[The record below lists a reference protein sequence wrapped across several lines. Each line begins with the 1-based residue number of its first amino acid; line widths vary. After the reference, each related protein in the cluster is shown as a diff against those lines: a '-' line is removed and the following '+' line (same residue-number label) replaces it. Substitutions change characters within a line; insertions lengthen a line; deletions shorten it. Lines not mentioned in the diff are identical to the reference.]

1 MRARCIP
8 CSALATA
15 LLLVEVVGCAAF
27 NDHEGSL
34 IRIES
39 SRNPV
44 KAQRLTLAGVDALEN
59 GKQVYAR
66 EKLLAAIEAD
76 PNYGPA
82 HNNLGL
88 LQFDDGKLYQSVL
101 SFERA
106 MELMPSDPAVYY
118 NLGLALEK
126 AGRKHQALELYSQAV
141 EIDPTE
147 PHFLGN
153 LVRLRLRLGETGP
166 DVIAQLQDLIL
177 IETRSDWRDWASE
190 QLEVTLNPNLDRGPE
205 TPDFEGNDSSKNAIE
220 SETRNDRAQIRV
232 IDLSPDKGAPEKA
245 GEQTEQSPEALPPRT
260 LKPHKEASQ
269 EPENQ
274 GAAAP
279 AAVSSSMAS
288 KQPLPIRSEGA
299 FNTLPQSISDSTNAK
314 TSKPSGE

>member
-8 CSALATA
+8 CSAFATA
-15 LLLVEVVGCAAF
+15 LLLVGTVGCATF

-44 KAQRLTLAGVDALEN
+44 KAQRLTLAGVNALEN
-59 GKQVYAR
+59 GKRDYAL
-66 EKLLAAIEAD
+66 EKLLSAIDAD
-76 PNYGPA
+76 PEYGPA

-126 AGRKHQALELYSQAV
+126 AGRKSQALELYSQAV

-153 LVRLRLRLGETGP
+153 LVRLKRRLGESGP

-205 TPDFEGNDSSKNAIE
+205 TPEFGGNDSRNSESE
-220 SETRNDRAQIRV
+220 SETQTDRSPTRV
-232 IDLSPDKGAPEKA
+232 IDLSPDKGESGKA
-245 GEQTEQSPEALPPRT
+245 GEQTEQIPEVLPPET
-260 LKPHKEASQ
+260 LKPKNATFPAS
-269 EPENQ
+269 EKQ
-274 GAAAP
+274 GAAP
-279 AAVSSSMAS
+279 QAADSSSTVSSR
-288 KQPLPIRSEGA
+288 PIPIRSEGA
-299 FNTLPQSISDSTNAK
+299 FNTLPQSISESTNA
-314 TSKPSGE
+314 SLSEPLGE